1 MYVCVCCIVM
11 GSNCICCGAAAADG
25 IGSRGECFLANGVGE
40 AVKEEQISQRKILQV
55 VLVSPQVLQTSSF
68 FIFLWLTDYFTITY
82 EPGNFLFD

>member
-1 MYVCVCCIVM
+1 M

-40 AVKEEQISQRKILQV
+40 AVKEEQVSQSKILQV

-68 FIFLWLTDYFTITY
+68 LIFWWLTEFSQLLMNREISSLIDTCHSV
-82 EPGNFLFD
+82 